1 MKGIFELNAVT
12 GELKVSGIKESDE
25 ESGTDYVSMADCQGL
40 NGELISNPGHRFYAY
55 DPDNDDWNLLL
66 TFNSGLGIGP
76 SCRLSEGSFV
86 IAANAEAALITGV
99 ELAPYDKENGRSV
112 VKVAYLGT
120 GNYIEYAGID
130 LPQYEYQGTKY
141 AGAEYDPEFQQ
152 DVDRFLV
159 SMMAGKEVPDLVIF
173 LGDCLNTSSDAFDD
187 LLPYIDR
194 DMSRDEFLPHF
205 IDAFSAGGELHTIS
219 SQVTIQCVFARE
231 EDVGDGIGL
240 APADYTE
247 ILRKSEKYK
256 ALFEAYLSANQF
268 LSSGISDMAA
278 SIFTDSENAEA
289 HFDDPAFGEL
299 LTWCREMGK
308 EVREGSNFE
317 DYSLSEILLKSE
329 NIGNLIRL
337 DVIRRY
343 FGDSIVPVGLPDGSE
358 GFNYYIPAEASF
370 AIPSGSQN
378 KEGAWAYIK
387 EILSQDNQL
396 MIGSSAYLPVN
407 YAALIRKAE
416 ASLSEAGQRLLS
428 ELLDRTKYA
437 STYSD
442 QGLRDIIV
450 SSAQGYMS
458 GSRTLEDTVAVI
470 QSRASVYM
478 GQNYG

>member
-1 MKGIFELNAVT
+1 
-12 GELKVSGIKESDE
+12 
-25 ESGTDYVSMADCQGL
+25 
-40 NGELISNPGHRFYAY
+40 
-55 DPDNDDWNLLL
+55 
-66 TFNSGLGIGP
+66 
-76 SCRLSEGSFV
+76 
-86 IAANAEAALITGV
+86 
-99 ELAPYDKENGRSV
+99 
-112 VKVAYLGT
+112 
-120 GNYIEYAGID
+120 
-130 LPQYEYQGTKY
+130 
-141 AGAEYDPEFQQ
+141 
-152 DVDRFLV
+152 
-159 SMMAGKEVPDLVIF
+159 
-173 LGDCLNTSSDAFDD
+173 
-187 LLPYIDR
+187 
-194 DMSRDEFLPHF
+194 MSRDEFLPHF

-278 SIFTDSENAEA
+278 SIFTDRKKAEA

-329 NIGNLIRL
+329 NIGNLMRL

-416 ASLSEAGQRLLS
+416 ASLSEEGQRLLS

-450 SSAQGYMS
+450 SSVQGYMS
-458 GSRTLEDTVAVI
+458 GGRTREDTVAVI

-478 GQNYG
+478 AQNYG